1 MRVGK
6 GGGSDGVDI
15 PTCES
20 VECVSKCFPRETG
33 GIEVGESEG
42 VRREGG
48 VDVSEALRKVL

>member
-33 GIEVGESEG
+33 GIEVGESER
-42 VRREGG
+42 VSRE
-48 VDVSEALRKVL
+48 